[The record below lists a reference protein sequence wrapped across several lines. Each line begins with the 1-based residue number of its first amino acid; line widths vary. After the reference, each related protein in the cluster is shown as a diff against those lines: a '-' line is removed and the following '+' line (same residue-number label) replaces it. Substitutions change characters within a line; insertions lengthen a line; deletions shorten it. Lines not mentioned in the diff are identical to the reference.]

1 MEILLQE
8 WMAFYE
14 NAIGENKQSWNHYQ
28 FNMQILLSGKEWLK
42 DEVLNQQLAYWKEEL
57 SGELPVLMLPMDRPR
72 PPVQTHHGLTHNVLL
87 SRSLLDKLNELSR
100 QEGQRFS

>member
-1 MEILLQE
+1 M
-8 WMAFYE
+8 
-14 NAIGENKQSWNHYQ
+14 
-28 FNMQILLSGKEWLK
+28 K
-42 DEVLNQQLAYWKEEL
+42 DEVLYQQLAYWKEEL

-100 QEGQRFS
+100 QEGATLFMTLLASYQSFLARYTGQTDIIVGDQLQIEIIEKLRG

>member
-1 MEILLQE
+1 M
-8 WMAFYE
+8 
-14 NAIGENKQSWNHYQ
+14 
-28 FNMQILLSGKEWLK
+28 
-42 DEVLNQQLAYWKEEL
+42 KEEL

-100 QEGQRFS
+100 QEGATLFMTLLASYQSFLARYTGQTDIIVGDQLQIEIIEKLRG